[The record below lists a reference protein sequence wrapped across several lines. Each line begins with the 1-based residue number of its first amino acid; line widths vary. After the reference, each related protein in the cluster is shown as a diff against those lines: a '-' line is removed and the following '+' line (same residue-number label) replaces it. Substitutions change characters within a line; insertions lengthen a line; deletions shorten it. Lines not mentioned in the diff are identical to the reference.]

1 MKPLMNDS
9 HSSIKLYAMWW
20 NIPVNAD
27 KMLSF
32 YDEQKFF
39 KSMRQVDWLWEGKRY
54 EEKAQKKE
62 LYFKSMKMIAYSLEV
77 KQIQTGSA

>member
-1 MKPLMNDS
+1 
-9 HSSIKLYAMWW
+9 MWW
-20 NIPVNAD
+20 NTPVNAD

-54 EEKAQKKE
+54 EEKVQKKE
-62 LYFKSMKMIAYSLEV
+62 LYFKSMKMVAYSLEV

>member
-1 MKPLMNDS
+1 
-9 HSSIKLYAMWW
+9 MWW

-62 LYFKSMKMIAYSLEV
+62 LYFKSMKMVAYSLEV